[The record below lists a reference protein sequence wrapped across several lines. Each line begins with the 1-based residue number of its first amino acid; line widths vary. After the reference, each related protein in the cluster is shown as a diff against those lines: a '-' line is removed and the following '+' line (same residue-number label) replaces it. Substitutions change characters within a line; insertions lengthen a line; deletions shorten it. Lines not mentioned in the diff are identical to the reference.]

1 MLGVEQREFFA
12 EHGYLCLPAWI
23 PPEMCTH
30 IKRDMDAHMELRDLA
45 GGMRTDLK
53 PQPGPQP
60 PLLVSYPTDSI
71 GGLTTYPPTMECI
84 QSLMDGHKFAL
95 HHMHGSRM
103 DAGAP
108 ASGWHQDY
116 EQYPQTDR
124 ELRMVRLHSNIT
136 FSLLQLLPLTQTLTL
151 QIHAFNYIDGL
162 SGEVGDLLLLPGSH
176 KRCAQIVSS

>member
-1 MLGVEQREFFA
+1 MSLLPTDQCWDEKFGPFRILLKVLIGRKQVRSSSLLAEQLEFFA

-23 PPEMCTH
+23 PPEMCAN
-30 IKRDMDAHMELRDLA
+30 IKRDMDTHMELRDQA
-45 GGMRTDLK
+45 GGMRTDLT

-71 GGLTTYPPTMECI
+71 GGLSTFPPTMECI
-84 QSLMDGHKFAL
+84 QALMDGHKFAL

-124 ELRMVRLHSNIT
+124 ELRMVSLHPHSQ
-136 FSLLQLLPLTQTLTL
+136 SVQ
-151 QIHAFNYIDGL
+151 
-162 SGEVGDLLLLPGSH
+162 
-176 KRCAQIVSS
+176 CAA